1 MPQGKGRSDLPD
13 VMQPLQW
20 RPAAVAG
27 PAAAGWLSPSAPRR
41 GRLVTSMPEH
51 RAASPCV
58 WIDLQACPPDGDT
71 GLAVN
76 GLGGLG
82 SWKDAKCVVVRPGV

>member
-41 GRLVTSMPEH
+41 AILARTPE
-51 RAASPCV
+51 RALSSFYGKGWGEESAFCLECDRTCD
-58 WIDLQACPPDGDT
+58 DL
-71 GLAVN
+71 N
-76 GLGGLG
+76 
-82 SWKDAKCVVVRPGV
+82 